1 VRIFISI
8 CTGAIAL
15 VMAGVVAAQS
25 GKIIDHPD
33 WLQAGDPGKLGD
45 LFPEKA
51 KAAGLNTGRVVL
63 DCVADSGG
71 RMTACHVLSED
82 PAALGFGDAA
92 LKLAVTMAIAP
103 KGQDGQ
109 SVEGANV
116 QFAVRINKPD
126 ETADVARTEE
136 QIIED
141 PLWRTRPNDI
151 EFSNA
156 VPPAAVAKGVN
167 GRVDLQCIVQSDGH
181 MKDCTVLSEIPP
193 QFGFAQAALGLSS
206 KYSVAPTARDGRAT
220 AGRPLNFAV
229 AFLAGANVPGAY
241 VVARPA
247 WAAAPSL
254 RDLDA
259 ARAAA
264 TSADIPDL
272 LVFRCKVGP
281 DGGLSNCRSVGP
293 GDTHA
298 ALGAAAG
305 LLANFRMDLAP
316 LRLIN
321 VSGADVELTIQW
333 KPPAGPPSR
342 IAEPVWTQGP
352 MGGAYREAFPA
363 RAAALGVTRGQAGLD
378 CLVDP
383 RDTLTDCHVIAESP
397 LGVAF
402 GDSALALARDMRIN
416 AWTYDGLP
424 PEGRR
429 VSFAIPFETSAA
441 ATMSAGAPLRLTP
454 RSRWRS
460 TPSAADYARVLSP
473 KAKAAGKNGLA
484 DLKCTAGDDG
494 ALSDCVAVWE
504 YPEDEQL
511 GRSALDLA
519 TRIRVGPAPGG
530 GAIAGAVLVPV
541 YFSIHGN
548 NDVVQSP
555 ELVFVPTADQFRA
568 WEQLLPD
575 QAAAAGEAMVSC
587 AVSLEGS
594 LGECHVVSET
604 PGGRGLGA
612 AAIRATTHMQMSPKI
627 KNGEPVGGDR
637 VDIPFR
643 FPPAP

>member
-1 VRIFISI
+1 
-8 CTGAIAL
+8 
-15 VMAGVVAAQS
+15 MADVAAAQS
-25 GKIIDHPD
+25 GGVIDHPD
-33 WLQAGDPGKLGD
+33 WVQAGDPGKLGE

-51 KAAGLNTGRVVL
+51 RAAGLNTGRVVL

-71 RMTACHVLSED
+71 RMTACRVLSED
-82 PAALGFGDAA
+82 PGALGFGDAA
-92 LKLAVTMAIAP
+92 LKLATTMAIDP
-103 KGQDGQ
+103 KGHDGQ
-109 SVEGANV
+109 PVEGAHV
-116 QFAVRINKPD
+116 RFAVRINKPD

-136 QIIED
+136 QVIED

-151 EFSNA
+151 EYSNA
-156 VPPAAVAKGVN
+156 VPPAAVAKGIN
-167 GRVDLQCIVQSDGH
+167 GRVDLQCIVASDGH
-181 MKDCTVLSEIPP
+181 MKDCIVRSEIPL
-193 QFGFAQAALGLSS
+193 QFGFAQAALAMAS
-206 KYSVAPTARDGRAT
+206 KYSIAPTARDGRAT

-229 AFLAGANVPGAY
+229 AFLSGPNVPGSY
-241 VVARPA
+241 MVARPV

-254 RDLDA
+254 RDLEE

-264 TSADIPDL
+264 RSADIPDQ

-293 GDTHA
+293 GDTRA

-305 LLANFRMDLAP
+305 LLAEFRMDLAS

-321 VSGADVELTIQW
+321 VSSADVELTIQW
-333 KPPAGPPSR
+333 KPPATPAGP

-378 CLVDP
+378 CLVDS
-383 RDTLTDCHVIAESP
+383 RGALTDCHVIAESP
-397 LGVAF
+397 LGAGF
-402 GDSALALARDMRIN
+402 GDAALALARDMRMN

-429 VSFAIPFETSAA
+429 VSFAIPFETSAV
-441 ATMSAGAPLRLTP
+441 ATMSAKALLRLTP
-454 RSRWRS
+454 RSRWTT
-460 TPSAADYARVLSP
+460 TPTPADYARVLSP
-473 KAKAAGKNGLA
+473 KAKAVGKNGLA
-484 DLKCTAGDDG
+484 DLKCTASDDG
-494 ALSDCVAVWE
+494 ALSNCIVVWE

-511 GRSALDLA
+511 GQSALALA
-519 TRIRVGPAPGG
+519 PRIRVGPAPGG

-541 YFSIHGN
+541 YFSIHGD
-548 NDVVQSP
+548 DVIQSP
-555 ELVFVPTADQFRA
+555 ELVFIPTAEQFSA
-568 WEQLLPD
+568 WEQLPSN
-575 QAAAAGEAMVSC
+575 QAAAIGDAVVSC
-587 AVSLEGS
+587 AVSLDGS
-594 LGECHVVSET
+594 LGECHVVREN
-604 PGGRGLGA
+604 PGGRGFGA
-612 AAIRATTHMQMSPKI
+612 AAIRAAAHMQMSPKI